1 MKGGYL
7 LRSASLEDGVLALV
21 GDLNST
27 TAFEIIAP
35 IPSSGQVS
43 FNGED
48 LTLEKTSY
56 GTLRTTT
63 DREFRLQ
70 DVTLPDLS
78 SLSWVC
84 SHLQC

>member
-7 LRSASLEDGVLALV
+7 LRGASLEDGVLALV

-27 TAFEIIAP
+27 TTFEIVTP
-35 IPSSGQVS
+35 ITSSGQAS

-63 DREFRLQ
+63 DRALRFQ
-70 DVTLPDLS
+70 DVILPDLA
-78 SLSWVC
+78 SLSWVR
-84 SHLQC
+84 LQF